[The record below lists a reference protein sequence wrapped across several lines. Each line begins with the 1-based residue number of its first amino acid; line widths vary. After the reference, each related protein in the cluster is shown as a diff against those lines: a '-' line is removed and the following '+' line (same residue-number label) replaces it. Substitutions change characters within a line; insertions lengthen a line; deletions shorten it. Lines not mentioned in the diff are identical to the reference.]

1 LKTLSLSSA
10 SKCIWSF
17 DKRFSLSLRWFSSC
31 VLFLAGIFLTMEVSS
46 PIAFGATPAKGPAA
60 SAASMMGRDVQLN
73 GVPMPSGATLFAGDV
88 IHLGEESTA
97 ALRFGSSLVLAAPLT
112 EMVVDSEGV
121 SLGNGR
127 LQARTNGT
135 ESFAVSGAF
144 FRVRLA
150 AEGGLPNSTEIRV
163 EGARA
168 QITAVA
174 GDAEVTAAGSTTA
187 FKLHAGE
194 TATLDDTGQSSN
206 NKKAAA
212 AGAGARVPI
221 IITVVGVATAVG
233 IGVWQATRP
242 TVSIS
247 IP

>member
-1 LKTLSLSSA
+1 
-10 SKCIWSF
+10 
-17 DKRFSLSLRWFSSC
+17 
-31 VLFLAGIFLTMEVSS
+31 
-46 PIAFGATPAKGPAA
+46 
-60 SAASMMGRDVQLN
+60 
-73 GVPMPSGATLFAGDV
+73 
-88 IHLGEESTA
+88 
-97 ALRFGSSLVLAAPLT
+97 
-112 EMVVDSEGV
+112 MVVDSEGV

>member
-1 LKTLSLSSA
+1 M
-10 SKCIWSF
+10 I
-17 DKRFSLSLRWFSSC
+17 
-31 VLFLAGIFLTMEVSS
+31 
-46 PIAFGATPAKGPAA
+46 
-60 SAASMMGRDVQLN
+60 GRDVQLN
-73 GVPMPSGATLFAGDV
+73 GAPMPSGATLFAGDV

-112 EMVVDSEGV
+112 EIVVESDGV
-121 SLGNGR
+121 SLRNGR

-150 AEGGLPNSTEIRV
+150 AEGGLTNSAEIRV

-174 GDAEVTAAGSTTA
+174 GDAEVTPAGSATPI
-187 FKLHAGE
+187 KLHSGE
-194 TATLDDTGQSSN
+194 TATLDDPDPGQSP
-206 NKKAAA
+206 KKRTAA
-212 AGAGARVPI
+212 AGLGSRVPI
-221 IITVVGVATAVG
+221 IITVVGVAAAVG